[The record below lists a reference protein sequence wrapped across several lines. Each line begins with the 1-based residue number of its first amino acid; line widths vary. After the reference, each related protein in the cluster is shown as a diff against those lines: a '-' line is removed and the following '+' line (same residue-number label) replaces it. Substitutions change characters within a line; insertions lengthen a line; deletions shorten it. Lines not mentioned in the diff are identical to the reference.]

1 MQKILK
7 IAKKYNL
14 KIIEDAAQSPGV
26 KYKGKYLG
34 TLGDI
39 GVYSLTETKNITSG
53 EGGLL
58 VTKNKNFAKRSR
70 LLRNH
75 GEGVIPSN
83 LKKYDYEN
91 IVGMNYRL
99 TELQASIAIHQFANL
114 DKVNKK
120 RKQNADILLKGLE
133 KYKHLLIQQ
142 KIEKYTEYYPYILK
156 FLWKGENILK
166 KKELLFKLNKAGI
179 PFTSGYG
186 RMMHENPIFS
196 RQIAYKNGCPYFCVK
211 NKLSKKNYES
221 GSLPISEN
229 LNKHFLWFKF
239 IHPPN
244 NKKHMSF
251 ILRTFEKI
259 LNNV

>member
-1 MQKILK
+1 M
-7 IAKKYNL
+7 
-14 KIIEDAAQSPGV
+14 
-26 KYKGKYLG
+26 
-34 TLGDI
+34 GDI

-120 RKQNADILLKGLE
+120 RKENADILLKGLE

-142 KIEKYTEYYPYILK
+142 KIEKYTDYYPYILK
-156 FLWKGENILK
+156 FLWKGESILK
-166 KKELLFKLNKAGI
+166 KKELLLKLNKAGI
-179 PFTSGYG
+179 PFTAGYG

-196 RQIAYKNGCPYFCVK
+196 RQIAYKNGCPYFCAK
-211 NKLSKKNYES
+211 NKLSKKNYGS
-221 GSLPISEN
+221 VSLPISEN
-229 LNKHFLWFKF
+229 LNKNFLWFKF